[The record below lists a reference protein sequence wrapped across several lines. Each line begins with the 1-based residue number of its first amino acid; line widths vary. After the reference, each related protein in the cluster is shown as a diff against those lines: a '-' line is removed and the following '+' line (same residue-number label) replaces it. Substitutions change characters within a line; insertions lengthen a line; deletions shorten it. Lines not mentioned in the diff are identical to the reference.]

1 MEQHQLSSDGAT
13 LALRVYAR
21 WPAARQRGHR
31 RGHGVR
37 QAFYEAFATWLAG
50 QGYRVTSFDYRGHG
64 DSLQG
69 SLRQVRADLCD
80 WARDYEAVIA
90 HAKAQLPDQPLFLI
104 GHSLG
109 AQLPGLLR
117 SPQLVDGL

>member
-13 LALRVYAR
+13 LALRVYT
-21 WPAARQRGHR
+21 PAGPPHASVVIG
-31 RGHGVR
+31 GAMGVR

-80 WARDYEAVIA
+80 WARDY
-90 HAKAQLPDQPLFLI
+90 LSLI
-104 GHSLG
+104 HI
-109 AQLPGLLR
+109 
-117 SPQLVDGL
+117 

>member
-13 LALRVYAR
+13 LALRVYT
-21 WPAARQRGHR
+21 PAGPPRASVVIG
-31 RGHGVR
+31 GAMGVR

-90 HAKAQLPDQPLFLI
+90 LSLI
-104 GHSLG
+104 HI
-109 AQLPGLLR
+109 
-117 SPQLVDGL
+117 